1 MASEYSFNQ
10 PEVNLEPKGGTT
22 PAVQHPAEPGRP
34 LPLEATT
41 EPWLGAWVGGWA
53 VRLPLRAE
61 AVTIDKQTVVV
72 EEVAVRRRQF
82 KEVVH
87 PSETVRRERL
97 RISTS
102 GNLEATQ
109 PIDAGKT
116 HTGDPA
122 APSGR
127 IRPR

>member
-41 EPWLGAWVGGWA
+41 ESWLGAWVGGWA
-53 VRLPLRAE
+53 ARLPLRAE
-61 AVTIDKQTVVV
+61 EVTIDKQTVVV

-82 KEVVH
+82 KEVVR
-87 PSETVRRERL
+87 PSETVRREELRL
-97 RISTS
+97 ETA
-102 GNLEATQ
+102 GELEATQ
-109 PIDAGKT
+109 PIDAGEAQA
-116 HTGDPA
+116 GDPA
-122 APSGR
+122 ASRSR

>member
-1 MASEYSFNQ
+1 MSIEYSFNQ
-10 PEVNLEPKGGTT
+10 PEANLQPVGNSA
-22 PAVQHPAEPGRP
+22 PAVRRAAEPGRP
-34 LPLEATT
+34 LPLEATID
-41 EPWLGAWVGGWA
+41 PWYGAWLGGWA

-61 AVTIDKQTVVV
+61 EITIDKQTVVV

-109 PIDAGKT
+109 PIDAGET

>member
-10 PEVNLEPKGGTT
+10 PEVNLEPEGGST
-22 PAVQHPAEPGRP
+22 PAVQRSAEPGRP

-41 EPWLGAWVGGWA
+41 EPWLGAWVGSWA

-82 KEVVH
+82 KEVVR
-87 PSETVRRERL
+87 PSETVRREELRL
-97 RISTS
+97 ETA
-102 GNLEATQ
+102 GELDVTQ
-109 PIDAGKT
+109 PIDVGEAPADP
-116 HTGDPA
+116 TGA
-122 APSGR
+122 RSGR

>member
-10 PEVNLEPKGGTT
+10 PEVNLEPEGGST
-22 PAVQHPAEPGRP
+22 PAVQRSAEPGRP

-41 EPWLGAWVGGWA
+41 EPWLGAWVGSWA

-82 KEVVH
+82 KEVVR
-87 PSETVRRERL
+87 PSETVRREEL
-97 RISTS
+97 RPETA
-102 GNLEATQ
+102 GDLEVTPPMDPGAAQTA
-109 PIDAGKT
+109 DA
-116 HTGDPA
+116 A
-122 APSGR
+122 ARSGR

>member
-10 PEVNLEPKGGTT
+10 PEANLEPEGDSA

-53 VRLPLRAE
+53 ARLPLRAE
-61 AVTIDKQTVVV
+61 TITIDKQTVVV
-72 EEVAVRRRQF
+72 QEVAVRRRQF
-82 KEVVH
+82 KEVVR
-87 PSETVRRERL
+87 PSETVRREELRL
-97 RISTS
+97 ETA
-102 GNLEATQ
+102 GELEATQ
-109 PIDAGKT
+109 PIDAGKEQ
-116 HTGDPA
+116 TGDPA
-122 APSGR
+122 APSSR

>member
-1 MASEYSFNQ
+1 MTIEYSFNQ
-10 PEVNLEPKGGTT
+10 PEANLETEGNSA

-41 EPWLGAWVGGWA
+41 EPWLGAWVGGWV

-61 AVTIDKQTVVV
+61 EITVDKQTVVV
-72 EEVAVRRRQF
+72 EEVAVQRRQL
-82 KEVVH
+82 KEVIR
-87 PSETVRRERL
+87 PSETVRREELRL
-97 RISTS
+97 ETA
-102 GNLEATQ
+102 GELEVTQ
-109 PIDAGKT
+109 PIDAGEEQ
-116 HTGDPA
+116 TGHAA